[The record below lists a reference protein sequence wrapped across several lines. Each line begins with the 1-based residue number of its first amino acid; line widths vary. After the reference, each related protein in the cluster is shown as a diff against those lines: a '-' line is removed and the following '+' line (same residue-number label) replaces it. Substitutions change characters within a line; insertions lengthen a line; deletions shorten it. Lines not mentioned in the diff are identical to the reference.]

1 MPDTH
6 TIADHVKTIESS
18 EDRAQVLLSAL
29 ALARSDDPAAL
40 DALGDLLSRA
50 DVLARLDDLDQPQAK
65 MSNLGRVM
73 ALLAEKPSP
82 ETAALCL
89 RLAQAEALIA
99 DDDRQRFLLEGLAA
113 FRPVSEDAAGYFRWT
128 NPQGYFSINARL
140 LAENGSPVALAVF
153 EEMIRDTSVPAERR
167 IDALHSSV
175 MTHRTTPAVLQMVDR
190 LLAAALEPSVRI
202 GVIESVFDWQGKA
215 WFGPHALLP
224 PPFRC
229 ASGEV
234 LKSLLTLGEKIL
246 KAGGFEA
253 RLEDVI
259 KEDLRI
265 ILALL
270 SRRSV

>member
-1 MPDTH
+1 MPDTN

-29 ALARSDDPAAL
+29 ALAKSDDPASL

-89 RLAQAEALIA
+89 RLAQAEAFVA

-113 FRPVSEDAAGYFRWT
+113 FRPVSEDTAGYFRWT

-153 EEMIRDTSVPAERR
+153 EEMMRDSAVPAERR
-167 IDALHSSV
+167 VDALHSSV
-175 MTHRTTPAVLQMVDR
+175 MTHRTTLAVLQLADR
-190 LLAAALEPSVRI
+190 LIAGGLEPVVRI
-202 GVIESVFDWQGKA
+202 GVVESVFDWQGKP
-215 WFGPHALLP
+215 WFGPHALVP
-224 PPFRC
+224 PAFRC
-229 ASGEV
+229 ATMEV
-234 LKSLLTLGEKIL
+234 LKYLQTLGDKVL
-246 KAGGFEA
+246 KAGGLEA
-253 RLEDVI
+253 RLEQVI
-259 KEDLRI
+259 KEDLRVI
-265 ILALL
+265 QALL
-270 SRRSV
+270 ARRSG